1 MISLWL
7 VGCICLLYLEKA
19 FVYHTRKR
27 HLFIVQVADIEHFF
41 PRFTCFLFIFL
52 SRLACKHFTACT
64 TTSQHRPSY
73 SGRTGNV
80 CSLYRLCTFCCSC
93 SMDTPFSLKKSLLLH
108 CPLLWFNELS
118 TDSPEIFLDASIW
131 SVKKIQE
138 FTAVSLENTSG
149 GVTIN
154 RYNFLR
160 FSVKKKNNNTTN
172 VWFFKVL
179 VNSSTFSWIKYC
191 MALDA
196 SCWKKV
202 GKTKINR
209 DLGPPK
215 LI

>member
-1 MISLWL
+1 MISILMPSIIVNGHQRNVNSFTLILFILYVFGSVCCAKWTFELASNPLNPLQPSVLHLISLWL

-108 CPLLWFNELS
+108 CPLL
-118 TDSPEIFLDASIW
+118 
-131 SVKKIQE
+131 
-138 FTAVSLENTSG
+138 
-149 GVTIN
+149 
-154 RYNFLR
+154 
-160 FSVKKKNNNTTN
+160 
-172 VWFFKVL
+172 
-179 VNSSTFSWIKYC
+179 
-191 MALDA
+191 
-196 SCWKKV
+196 
-202 GKTKINR
+202 
-209 DLGPPK
+209 
-215 LI
+215 